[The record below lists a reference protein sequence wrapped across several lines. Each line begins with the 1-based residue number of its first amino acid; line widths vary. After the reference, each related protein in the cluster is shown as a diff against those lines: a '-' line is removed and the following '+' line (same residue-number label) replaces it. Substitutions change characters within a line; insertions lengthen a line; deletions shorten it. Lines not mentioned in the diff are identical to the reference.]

1 MKCGARRE
9 ALVLLPART
18 FDKTYCGFSVACA
31 DQTERNFETLS
42 SQPRKG
48 KLEVPATPAHGDR
61 TISRGDG
68 FNPHNLLDGRSVCGE
83 TQPMI
88 SLRFQ
93 YPVVDE
99 NTQIMEEGDW

>member
-42 SQPRKG
+42 SPAQKG
-48 KLEVPATPAHGDR
+48 EAGSPGAGWTLAHGDR
-61 TISRGDG
+61 TIS
-68 FNPHNLLDGRSVCGE
+68 H
-83 TQPMI
+83 
-88 SLRFQ
+88 
-93 YPVVDE
+93 
-99 NTQIMEEGDW
+99 